1 MSARTPIA
9 AVAVIAAVLIS
20 LGSGAALA
28 SPAVTGRA
36 TAGGHVA
43 RPVAAADPAASGLA
57 WHRLHLVS
65 GWIGYAPQI
74 NGAPAYAVRDGVLYL
89 RGALISKRPDPAAST
104 FAVLPAAARPRHYLV
119 ISCVNVTS
127 VLTAGALGVTPAG
140 DLQITLPA
148 SPATPSLSG
157 ISFPLSS

>member
-9 AVAVIAAVLIS
+9 AAAVIAAVLVS
-20 LGSGAALA
+20 AGSGAALA

-43 RPVAAADPAASGLA
+43 RPAAGPAASGLA
-57 WHRLHLVS
+57 WHRLHLLF

-119 ISCVNVTS
+119 MSCVNVTS
-127 VLTAGALGVTPAG
+127 TLTAGALAATPAG